1 MIIVSE
7 LNAALIVNAGPD
19 QIVTAGE
26 QVQLDGSASSET
38 DGNIASFHWYQVRG
52 PVVTLESAR
61 TAIASF
67 QAPSNAELE
76 FGLRLVSDTNEV
88 ATDRV
93 VIRTDPYTNILPQ
106 ADAGID
112 QTVATGDLVQL
123 DATASSDAD
132 GTIIKYRWHQSR
144 GPNVQ
149 LIDSLTAVSSFQAPP
164 NAELAFSLKIEDNT
178 GAVATDS
185 IVIRVEP
192 YTNQPPVADAGVDQT
207 IAAGETV
214 QLDGSAS
221 SDADGA
227 IVRYIWTQNRGPSVV
242 LQDSRTATPSF
253 TMPANAELA
262 FTLTVI
268 DDSGAVTRDGVLVR
282 SAVNIN
288 QPPVADAGVDQTI
301 AAGETVQLDGS
312 ASSDAD
318 GAIVRYI
325 WTQNRGPSVVLQDS
339 RTATPSFTMPA

>member
-1 MIIVSE
+1 M
-7 LNAALIVNAGPD
+7 
-19 QIVTAGE
+19 
-26 QVQLDGSASSET
+26 
-38 DGNIASFHWYQVRG
+38 
-52 PVVTLESAR
+52 
-61 TAIASF
+61 
-67 QAPSNAELE
+67 
-76 FGLRLVSDTNEV
+76 VSDTNEV

-149 LIDSLTAVSSFQAPP
+149 LIDSQTAVSSFQAPP
-164 NAELAFSLKIEDNT
+164 NAELAFSLKIEDNA

-207 IAAGETV
+207 VAAGETV

-221 SDADGA
+221 NDADGV

-268 DDSGAVTRDGVLVR
+268 DESGVVTRDGVLVR
-282 SAVNIN
+282 SAVNNN
-288 QPPVADAGVDQTI
+288 QPPIANAGPDLIVI
-301 AAGETVQLDGS
+301 EGEMVQLDGS
-312 ASSDAD
+312 TSSDPD
-318 GAIVRYI
+318 GEISRFI
-325 WTQNRGPSVVLQDS
+325 WWQRSGPTV
-339 RTATPSFTMPA
+339 